1 MAIRPLGD
9 VSDGLRIFVDT
20 NILVYHLLVYHLL
33 KDELY
38 GASCRD
44 FLKRVETRAV
54 AAFTSPIVASETLFI
69 YLRTWIIKN
78 KKIAPKRVL
87 RYLKRHRA
95 VVDEVDFHKPL
106 ALLALL
112 RILPLNKAVLQTSYD
127 LMARYQLLPADA
139 IDTALIRHHNLPAL
153 ATRDD
158 DFDHI
163 ESLDVYKP

>member
-1 MAIRPLGD
+1 MAIRPLRD
-9 VSDGLRIFVDT
+9 VSGGLLIFVDT
-20 NILVYHLLVYHLL
+20 NILVYHLLE
-33 KDELY
+33 DELY

-44 FLKRVETRAV
+44 FLKRVETRSV
-54 AAFTSPIVASETLFI
+54 VAFTSPVVVSETLFI

-95 VVDEVDFHKPL
+95 VLEEVGFDKPL

-112 RILPLNKAVLQTSYD
+112 RILPLNKAVLETSYD
-127 LMARYQLLPADA
+127 LMTRYQLLPADA
-139 IDTALIRHHNLPAL
+139 IDAALIRRHNLPAL

-163 ESLDVYKP
+163 EGLDVFKPADRV